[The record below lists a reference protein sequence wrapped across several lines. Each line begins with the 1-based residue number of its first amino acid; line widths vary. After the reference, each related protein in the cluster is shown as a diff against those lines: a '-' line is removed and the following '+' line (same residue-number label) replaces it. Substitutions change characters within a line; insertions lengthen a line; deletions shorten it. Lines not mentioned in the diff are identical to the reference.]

1 MTNNPANPAHLP
13 ELVNLTTGERHVL
26 SDPSV
31 TLGRAPENTVILPD
45 DGYASA
51 SHARIFWDQNSWWIE
66 DLMSSNGTSV
76 NDQLIQAPWQLAP
89 NDTIKVGR
97 TVYRIE

>member
-26 SDPSV
+26 ADPIV
-31 TLGRAPENTVILPD
+31 TLGRAPDNSVILPD

-51 SHARIFWDQNSWWIE
+51 AHARIYWDQNSWWIE
-66 DLMSSNGTSV
+66 DMMSSNGTAV

-89 NDTIKVGR
+89 NDNIKIGR
-97 TVYRIE
+97 TIYRIE